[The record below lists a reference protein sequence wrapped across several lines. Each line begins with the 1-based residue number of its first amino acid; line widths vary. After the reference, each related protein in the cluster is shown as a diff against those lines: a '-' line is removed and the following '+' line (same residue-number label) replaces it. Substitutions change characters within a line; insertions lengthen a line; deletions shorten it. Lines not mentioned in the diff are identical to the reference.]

1 MKIISKILDNW
12 GLKLVALLLSI
23 AIWFYVQA
31 RGVIEAQLKYNLL
44 FTDIPEG
51 LYLEEAN
58 NAEVSVWVKGPKHLL
73 TNAIEKNNTI
83 EISLKGQKAGKVTYN
98 IYSHMFS
105 LPSNFQILRIQP
117 EKVTLKLSPY
127 MEKKVRVLVKYD
139 GVRRYRVTPSNILIR
154 GPKNIVDSIYF
165 VQTEEIPS
173 DEMAKQKEVRL
184 INPSEKIVL
193 SQNYVK
199 VTFLK

>member
-1 MKIISKILDNW
+1 MKIINKIFENW
-12 GLKLVALLLSI
+12 GLKLVAFLLSI

-31 RGVIEAQLKYNLL
+31 RGVNEAPLKYNLL
-44 FTDIPEG
+44 FTDIPDG

-58 NAEVSVWVKGPKHLL
+58 NTEITVWVKGPKHLL
-73 TNAIEKNNTI
+73 TNAIEKNNTL

-98 IYSHMFS
+98 IYSNMFS

-127 MEKKVRVLVKYD
+127 MEKRVKVVVQYG
-139 GVRRYRVTPSNILIR
+139 GVRKYKVTPNSILIR
-154 GPKNIVDSIYF
+154 GPKNIVDSISF
-165 VQTEEIPS
+165 IQTEEIPH
-173 DEMAKQKEVRL
+173 DERAKQREVRL
-184 INPSEKIVL
+184 LNPSEKVGL

>member
-1 MKIISKILDNW
+1 MKIIDKIFENW

-23 AIWFYVQA
+23 AIWFYVQT
-31 RGVIEAQLKYNLL
+31 RGIIEAPLKYNLL

-58 NAEVSVWVKGPKHLL
+58 NAEITVWVKGPKHLL
-73 TNAIEKNNTI
+73 TNVIEKNNTI
-83 EISLKGQKAGKVTYN
+83 EISLKEQKAGKVTYN
-98 IYSHMFS
+98 IYSNMFS

-117 EKVTLKLSPY
+117 EKVTIKLSPY
-127 MEKKVRVLVKYD
+127 MEKKVRVLVQYD
-139 GVRRYRVTPSNILIR
+139 GVRKYKVTPNNILIR
-154 GPKNIVDSIYF
+154 GPKNVVDSISF
-165 VQTEEIPS
+165 VQTEEISS
-173 DEMAKQKEVRL
+173 DERSKHKEVRL
-184 INPSEKIVL
+184 LNPSERVVL